1 MISELSEK
9 ELILLC
15 RGALGLCQGR
25 LKYILE
31 NADPSDGPLC
41 ALLEGIV
48 AEEAETVGDF
58 RELDWRMPFIPDQ
71 TFDFAK
77 GDSVLKKHFASALSM
92 FGEGAL
98 NRDQALYFVE
108 ILEKERSEFF
118 RVIADAN
125 AADGSAR
132 VFSREHERGLRR
144 IEALRTIVLSHPAS
158 AFRKVKKL
166 ERPPGG
172 DRD

>member
-1 MISELSEK
+1 MISELSQK

-25 LKYILE
+25 LEYILE
-31 NADPSDGPLC
+31 NVDPSDGSLC

-48 AEEAETVGDF
+48 AEEVETVGDF
-58 RELDWRMPFIPDQ
+58 RELDWRMSFIPVQ
-71 TFDFAK
+71 NFDFAEA
-77 GDSVLKKHFASALSM
+77 DSILNKHFASALSM

-132 VFSREHERGLRR
+132 VFFREYERGLRW
-144 IEALRTIVLSHPAS
+144 IEALRTVILPPPAFDS
-158 AFRKVKKL
+158 RKARKSK
-166 ERPPGG
+166 
-172 DRD
+172 